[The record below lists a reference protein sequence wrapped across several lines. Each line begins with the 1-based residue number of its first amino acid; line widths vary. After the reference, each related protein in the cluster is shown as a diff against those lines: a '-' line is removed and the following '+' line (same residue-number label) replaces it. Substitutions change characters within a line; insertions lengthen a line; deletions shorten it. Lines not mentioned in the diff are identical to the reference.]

1 MRAGVLNEVIV
12 ISRPVIVK
20 DKFGAEHVV
29 YEDYRRARAQVKYNS
44 GNRITESHEIISS
57 ANVTFTIRNQYDVD
71 EKMRVRYHK
80 NEYLILSINRERQ
93 RQSIT
98 IITELVNE

>member
-12 ISRPVIVK
+12 ILRPVIVK
-20 DKFGAEHVV
+20 DEFGAERVV
-29 YEDYRRARAQVKYNS
+29 YEDYKRARAQVKYNS
-44 GNRITESHEIISS
+44 GNRIAESHEIITSS
-57 ANVTFTIRNQYDVD
+57 NVTFTIRNQYDID
-71 EKMRVRYHK
+71 EKMRVCYDK
-80 NEYLILSINRERQ
+80 NEYLILSINRERH